1 MAQSILGIVNESLMQ
16 NSNQPQNYNYLIFYL
31 SLSLKLNKAFN
42 EAYFYSAQLYQNLK
56 KYKKAEEFYNKIEN
70 DHSLY
75 LESQINIAINKSY
88 EKKLEEAEKNLI
100 FLLNSKPQNERVLVA
115 LADLYRTSKQYKKAI
130 QVYSKTLNHLS
141 IDKNQKW
148 NLLYKRGICYERLDN
163 WKSAENDFLLA
174 LEINSEL
181 PRVLNYLAYGW
192 IERNIFLDR
201 SLEMLKI
208 ANKNNPE
215 SYYILDSLAW
225 AYFKKNNFIKA
236 SELMEE
242 VINRAPGEAI
252 SLDHLGDIYFSMG
265 RKREA
270 LYMWKQAKDLAEPED
285 NILDKLEIKLNKY
298 NAG

>member
-1 MAQSILGIVNESLMQ
+1 MGENGENATRVVAATRRAIGCCASGA
-16 NSNQPQNYNYLIFYL
+16 L
-31 SLSLKLNKAFN
+31 SSTALSTIRCPCGTASTGWPRSGYWSTSKNTEGA
-42 EAYFYSAQLYQNLK
+42 EQNL
-56 KYKKAEEFYNKIEN
+56 N
-70 DHSLY
+70 
-75 LESQINIAINKSY
+75 
-88 EKKLEEAEKNLI
+88 
-100 FLLNSKPQNERVLVA
+100 FLLKSKPQNERVLFA
-115 LADLYRTSKQYKKAI
+115 LADLYRTTKQYKKAI
-130 QVYSKTLNHLS
+130 QVYSKTLNNLS
-141 IDKNQKW
+141 IDENQKW
-148 NLLYKRGICYERLDN
+148 KLLYKRGICYEKLNN

-181 PRVLNYLAYGW
+181 PQVLNYLAYGW